1 MYFLVVICLFFQ
13 GVLQECYGSYNDGGM
28 TLRSERNLPIIARF
42 VIDPRHMSDSGIKRD
57 WYKRDKDG
65 ELLDENQNYTDN
77 ILRILI
83 EELVEHFENSR
94 DDRIDTIKEMLELI
108 NEFISERFI
117 PTHHQHAIIRIFKHI
132 VELQHKPVMHIDSLV
147 FDKLTDQAKKD
158 YSDGVRVQTKDLER
172 AEHNST
178 NNQFEPPNPDLVEIL
193 FMQLVCAAAE
203 SSGTRQELM
212 NQIKEIMVKMDR
224 FFGNDSK
231 YKIVGGF
238 KTLRSTLAKYAN
250 NESPLPEIVRFII
263 SLIKG
268 KKHSIQNEY
277 EALLDD
283 KKQEE
288 WKKGHSREKS
298 HVSMWVKKAIPKQK
312 TQEEIAE
319 EKKAKEKKAKKSW
332 FKNEVKTTKE
342 KGLEGLEK
350 TGTDLAKK
358 QFSGA
363 ITGFTDALRGMLP
376 FGKG

>member
-1 MYFLVVICLFFQ
+1 MYFLVVICLFLHGAF
-13 GVLQECYGSYNDGGM
+13 QECHGSYNDGGM
-28 TLRSERNLPIIARF
+28 TLRSERNLPTIARF
-42 VIDPRHMSDSGIKRD
+42 VIDPRHMSESGIKRD
-57 WYKRDKDG
+57 WYKRDKNG

-83 EELVEHFENSR
+83 EELVERFENSR
-94 DDRIDTIKEMLELI
+94 DDRIDTIKEMLEFI

-193 FMQLVCAAAE
+193 FMQLVYAAAE

-224 FFGNDSK
+224 FFGNDPK
-231 YKIVGGF
+231 YKIVGGL
-238 KTLRSTLAKYAN
+238 KALRSTLAKYAN
-250 NESPLPEIVRFII
+250 NESPLPEVIRFII

-277 EALLDD
+277 EELLDD

-298 HVSMWVKKAIPKQK
+298 HVSMWVKKPEIRKPTAA
-312 TQEEIAE
+312 EIAE
-319 EKKAKEKKAKKSW
+319 EQKEKKEKEEKGRFKKEVQSAKK
-332 FKNEVKTTKE
+332 
-342 KGLEGLEK
+342 KGIENLEGAGIEA
-350 TGTDLAKK
+350 TKK
-358 QFSGA
+358 QFSG
-363 ITGFTDALRGMLP
+363 IMSSLTDSLKSILP
-376 FGKG
+376 F